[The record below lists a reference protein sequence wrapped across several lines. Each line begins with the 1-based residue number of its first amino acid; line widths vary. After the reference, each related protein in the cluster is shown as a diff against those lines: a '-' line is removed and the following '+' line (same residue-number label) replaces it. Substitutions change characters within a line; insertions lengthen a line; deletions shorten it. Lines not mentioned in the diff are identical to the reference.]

1 MNVLGKTSN
10 VNQSLKSG
18 SQVDKKHFSWIKKF
32 TWIQINDLT
41 SNLNLCFL
49 ELIAKISKQNVH
61 ENISLGLFRLGKFLE
76 GFLQKMQYLWV
87 NRKVY
92 RIMPSKCIF
101 SWEFCYNSR
110 QEGDRPSR
118 LRPQRPPSESLVS
131 HFSKARFTLILSRG
145 GGGLKKRRGW

>member
-1 MNVLGKTSN
+1 M
-10 VNQSLKSG
+10 
-18 SQVDKKHFSWIKKF
+18 
-32 TWIQINDLT
+32 
-41 SNLNLCFL
+41 
-49 ELIAKISKQNVH
+49 
-61 ENISLGLFRLGKFLE
+61 GLFRFGKFLE
-76 GFLQKMQYLWV
+76 DFLQKMQYLWV

-131 HFSKARFTLILSRG
+131 HFSKARFTLILFRG
-145 GGGLKKRRGW
+145 GGGFKKKEGLIDQSRRVMFKSHLFCHVSQCIKSIQILRYYIVPECIYNPITAIGFSAMFTFQLDNTKR